1 MSGRGRKK
9 KKEEEEEE
17 EGEQIKS
24 CQMEILGFKRSETGV
39 RVCLFFKSSLCDAN
53 SNKYL
58 CFANDLFS
66 VRFFLDEFSR
76 FLIGVGNVHDVKK
89 AINNSEHEECIRLA

>member
-9 KKEEEEEE
+9 KKEEEEE

-39 RVCLFFKSSLCDAN
+39 RVCLLFKSSLSDAN
-53 SNKYL
+53 SNKY
-58 CFANDLFS
+58 
-66 VRFFLDEFSR
+66 
-76 FLIGVGNVHDVKK
+76 
-89 AINNSEHEECIRLA
+89 

>member
-9 KKEEEEEE
+9 KKEEEEE

-39 RVCLFFKSSLCDAN
+39 RVCLFKSSLSDAN

-66 VRFFLDEFSR
+66 VRFLLDEFSR
-76 FLIGVGNVHDVKK
+76 FLITLGGGNVHNVTK
-89 AINNSEHEECIRLA
+89 AINNS